1 MVCPNDALKPA
12 RRSARRGVA
21 AVEFAFVAIPFFFFM
36 FACIEFGRMNTVR
49 QTVNNAA
56 YEGAR
61 KCIVPNATAAEGIEA
76 AQSVLNAV
84 GVRNASITVT
94 PSTIA
99 PTTTDVT
106 VKVTAPL
113 ASNLWVSPVF
123 LGGTSVASTCSLKVD
138 WTVSTRQQ

>member
-1 MVCPNDALKPA
+1 MVSLREVPKPA
-12 RRSARRGVA
+12 RNSPRRGVA
-21 AVEFAFVAIPFFFFM
+21 ALEFAVVAIPFFFFM

-61 KCIVPNATAAEGIEA
+61 TCVVPNAKAAEGIAA
-76 AQSVLNAV
+76 AQSVLDAV
-84 GVRNASITVT
+84 GIRNASITVT

-99 PTTTDVT
+99 STTTDVT

-113 ASNLWVSPVF
+113 GSNLWVTPVF
-123 LGGTSVASTCSLKVD
+123 LGSTTVASSCSLKVD
-138 WTVSTRQQ
+138 WAVSTRQQ